1 MDGYGFKLNE
11 LKDDKKLKNDNY
23 EIWERLITP
32 YLFAAGAH
40 EMIFGTDGQPP
51 LLEPTITAAL
61 EHRHTRIRKT
71 TLTGATDPTK
81 LVFRQSTSIWMWDKS
96 I

>member
-23 EIWERLITP
+23 ETWERLITP

-40 EMIFGTDGQPP
+40 EMI
-51 LLEPTITAAL
+51 
-61 EHRHTRIRKT
+61 
-71 TLTGATDPTK
+71 
-81 LVFRQSTSIWMWDKS
+81 
-96 I
+96 